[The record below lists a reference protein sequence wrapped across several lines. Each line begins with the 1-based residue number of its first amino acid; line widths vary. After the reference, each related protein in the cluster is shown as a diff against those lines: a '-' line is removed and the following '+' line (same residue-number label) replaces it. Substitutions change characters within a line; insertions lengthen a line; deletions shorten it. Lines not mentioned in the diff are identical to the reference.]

1 MAAGLQVRAV
11 LTSILSLAVGLLA
24 LWVAKYRLLIEGD
37 WLYVAMLVL
46 PSVVYLVVSH
56 QVGEVK
62 VGDFAAQ
69 FANVS
74 TQSVE
79 VTVEALNLE
88 EMTIDDKDGSHVPR
102 ERLDALGES
111 TRIALALTMGR
122 KAPNGRKGYYQRTI
136 CIDYMKELQYRHPF
150 EFVVLLDQ
158 DRRLSGYMRYP
169 QMLQL
174 LENVED
180 GGSFVSC
187 INEGDAKCLQY
198 FSQVIKKMISV
209 KTTNVRALRYMEDE
223 HLEAVAVVDEN
234 GRFKGIV
241 EREHILCKWFLGLA
255 K

>member
-1 MAAGLQVRAV
+1 MKEKTMAAGLQVRAV
-11 LTSILSLAVGLLA
+11 LTSVLSLAVGLLA

-46 PSVVYLVVSH
+46 PSVVYLVVAH

-62 VGDFAAQ
+62 VGDFAAK
-69 FANVS
+69 FANAS

-88 EMTIDDKDGSHVPR
+88 EMTIDDKEGSHVPR

-136 CIDYMKELQYRHPF
+136 CIDYTKELQYRHPF

-174 LENVED
+174 FGERRGWRILRELHQRRRPEVSPVLFSSYKEND
-180 GGSFVSC
+180 FRQ
-187 INEGDAKCLQY
+187 NDKC
-198 FSQVIKKMISV
+198 
-209 KTTNVRALRYMEDE
+209 TRTAL
-223 HLEAVAVVDEN
+223 H
-234 GRFKGIV
+234 GR
-241 EREHILCKWFLGLA
+241 
-255 K
+255 